1 MNEPNSNANAPA
13 PRRVSFPDDTPVPS
27 LTPTITNVVEKDSSN
42 NMNGTGPFTSSPPSS
57 PGLPGYT
64 NANTNN
70 NIDGTFRSTTPIPRP
85 GSAAGGGGGGGA
97 RRRNP
102 TAGGRQVTLDADPTN
117 VNLNPASRRPTSES
131 LRSRGSRRGTGNSNA
146 PDPNVGVLRRMTTG
160 LFTPPKK
167 IGKAPTYMESL
178 KAAIKSTWLNVLLV
192 FIPIGWA
199 LYLVKHK
206 GGKDSISDTAVF
218 VTTFISI
225 IPLAGLLGFA
235 TEEAA
240 LRLGQTLGGLLNAT
254 LGNAVELIV
263 AILALIKCEL
273 QVVQSSLVGSILSN
287 ILLVLGMCFFAGG
300 VRFSEQVIKSTAA
313 QLNASL
319 LLIAVIA
326 VLIPSAFHFSISSST
341 SNTNGSQLATG
352 EGADLLSMSHGVSI
366 LLLLLYIGY
375 LVFQMWTH
383 AAYYVDDVVT
393 GSTQYPEAIT
403 NVSEKLKF
411 KNFHRKKHDEE
422 EAVSTS
428 TGSDSTAINTAP
440 AGGNV
445 PATHGPATVGA
456 ENSTVERH
464 LEAQEEEEDEEE
476 VPQMNVVSTIALMVL
491 ITVLVGVTA
500 EFLVDSINGMVESNP
515 SLSAEWVGLIL
526 LPIVGNAA
534 EHFTAVSVSV
544 KDKLD
549 LSISVAVGSS
559 IQIALFVIPV
569 IQLLAWTIG
578 KPMTLLFDPYE
589 SIVLFLSVLIVN
601 QTLAD
606 GRSNWME
613 GLVLM
618 MLYLIIAVSFWY
630 YPGSSTATLLGCQ
643 ESSSVVG

>member
-1 MNEPNSNANAPA
+1 MFHQNTQEDPP
-13 PRRVSFPDDTPVPS
+13 VS
-27 LTPTITNVVEKDSSN
+27 DS
-42 NMNGTGPFTSSPPSS
+42 PLSSPKLPEYDPQSS
-57 PGLPGYT
+57 
-64 NANTNN
+64 
-70 NIDGTFRSTTPIPRP
+70 STTPIVSSNLPTDTANTA
-85 GSAAGGGGGGGA
+85 SAGP
-97 RRRNP
+97 RRRQQP
-102 TAGGRQVTLDADPTN
+102 SRQVTLDARPPSAARRGTTES
-117 VNLNPASRRPTSES
+117 ARTQHSRA
-131 LRSRGSRRGTGNSNA
+131 GSRRTSNSL
-146 PDPNVGVLRRMTTG
+146 DPNPGLIRRVTTV

-167 IGKAPTYMESL
+167 IGKAPTYWGSI
-178 KAAIKSTWLNVLLV
+178 KAAITSTWLNILLV

-199 LYLVKHK
+199 LYLAKHS

-218 VTTFISI
+218 CCTFIAI

-300 VRFSEQVIKSTAA
+300 VRFAEQAIKSTAA

-341 SNTNGSQLATG
+341 SNTDASELANG
-352 EGADLLSMSHGVSI
+352 EGADLLSMSHAVSI
-366 LLLLLYIGY
+366 LLLILYLGY
-375 LVFQMWTH
+375 LLFQMWTH
-383 AAYYVDDVVT
+383 ATYYVDDAVT

-411 KNFHRKKHDEE
+411 RNFHRRKHDEE
-422 EAVSTS
+422 E
-428 TGSDSTAINTAP
+428 GYSTATTVSEATVP
-440 AGGNV
+440 PSARPGGGEV
-445 PATHGPATVGA
+445 PATHGPGTVASETG
-456 ENSTVERH
+456 NRVEH
-464 LEAQEEEEDEEE
+464 ESEEEEEEE
-476 VPQMNVVSTIALMVL
+476 ETPQMNVVCTIALMV
-491 ITVLVGVTA
+491 IDTVLVGVTA

-569 IQLLAWTIG
+569 IELLAWTIG

-613 GLVLM
+613 GMVLM
-618 MLYLIIAVSFWY
+618 MLYIIIAVSFWY
-630 YPGSSTATLLGCQ
+630 YPGSTTATLLGCQ
-643 ESSSVVG
+643 DSSSVTG

>member
-1 MNEPNSNANAPA
+1 MSGPNPA
-13 PRRVSFPDDTPVPS
+13 SRRVSFPPDDA
-27 LTPTITNVVEKDSSN
+27 LTDTANPNTNTATTI
-42 NMNGTGPFTSSPPSS
+42 PPSITDSPLNS
-57 PGLPGYT
+57 PGLGDFDPHRSVSPLPVNSNGDASGSGSGAGS
-64 NANTNN
+64 NG
-70 NIDGTFRSTTPIPRP
+70 GTATPN
-85 GSAAGGGGGGGA
+85 GSGP
-97 RRRNP
+97 RRRQG
-102 TAGGRQVTLDADPTN
+102 TKQVTLDPLSRN
-117 VNLNPASRRPTSES
+117 SSRRETTES
-131 LRSRGSRRGTGNSNA
+131 TRTGRSSRRGTGQS
-146 PDPNVGVLRRMTTG
+146 DPNVGIVRRMTTT
-160 LFTPPKK
+160 LFTPDKK
-167 IGKAPTYMESL
+167 VGKAPTYLGSM
-178 KAAIKSTWLNVLLV
+178 KAAITSTWLNVLLI

-199 LYLVKHK
+199 LYFAKHS

-218 VTTFISI
+218 ITTFIAI

-263 AILALIKCEL
+263 AILALVKCEL

-287 ILLVLGMCFFAGG
+287 ILLVLGMCFFCGG
-300 VRFSEQVIKSTAA
+300 VRFSEQVIKTTAA

-341 SNTNGSQLATG
+341 SNTDASQLASG
-352 EGADLLSMSHGVSI
+352 EGADLLSMSHGVAI
-366 LLLLLYIGY
+366 LLLILYLGY

-383 AAYYVDDVVT
+383 ATYYVDDTVT
-393 GSTQYPEAIT
+393 GSTRYPENVS
-403 NVSEKLKF
+403 NVSEKFKF
-411 KNFHRKKHDEE
+411 RNVHRKKHDIEE
-422 EAVSTS
+422 GASATSVSES
-428 TGSDSTAINTAP
+428 TNVSPTAGAP
-440 AGGNV
+440 AGEI
-445 PATHGPATVGA
+445 PATHGPGTVVA
-456 ENSTVERH
+456 EGNEEH
-464 LEAQEEEEDEEE
+464 HEEEEDEEE
-476 VPQMNVVSTIALMVL
+476 MPQMNVVCTIAVMV
-491 ITVLVGVTA
+491 IDTVLVGVTA

-618 MLYLIIAVSFWY
+618 MLYLIIAVSFWF
-630 YPGSSTATLLGCQ
+630 YPGSTTATLLGCSD
-643 ESSSVVG
+643 SSSVVG

>member
-1 MNEPNSNANAPA
+1 MTSIQPNSVDPNQ
-13 PRRVSFPDDTPVPS
+13 RRVSFPDAIAITTTTDPS
-27 LTPTITNVVEKDSSN
+27 
-42 NMNGTGPFTSSPPSS
+42 NGPMTSSPPSS
-57 PGLPGYT
+57 PSLPTYDPPVIGENRSST
-64 NANTNN
+64 PNG
-70 NIDGTFRSTTPIPRP
+70 GT
-85 GSAAGGGGGGGA
+85 
-97 RRRNP
+97 RRR
-102 TAGGRQVTLDADPTN
+102 TANVNGNGNARSVTLDTEPHVTRRQTTESMRS
-117 VNLNPASRRPTSES
+117 SRR
-131 LRSRGSRRGTGNSNA
+131 NA
-146 PDPNVGVLRRMTTG
+146 SFDPNASLVRRVTTV

-167 IGKAPTYMESL
+167 VGKAPTYMGSL
-178 KAAIKSTWLNVLLV
+178 KAAIMSTWLNVLLV

-199 LYLVKHK
+199 LYLAKHS
-206 GGKDSISDTAVF
+206 GGKESITDTAVF
-218 VTTFISI
+218 ITTFISI

-300 VRFSEQVIKSTAA
+300 FRYAEQSIKSTAA

-341 SNTNGSQLATG
+341 SNTNADQLASG
-352 EGADLLSMSHGVSI
+352 EGADLLSMSHAVAI
-366 LLLLLYIGY
+366 LLLVLYLGY
-375 LVFQMWTH
+375 LVFQMYTH
-383 AAYYVDDVVT
+383 AALYVDDEVT

-403 NVSEKLKF
+403 NMSEKFKF
-411 KNFHRKKHDEE
+411 RNINLHRHKKTDEE
-422 EAVSTS
+422 EATTTASDSTS
-428 TGSDSTAINTAP
+428 TSAP
-440 AGGNV
+440 GVANAGGNI
-445 PATHGPATVGA
+445 PAVHGPGTIAP
-456 ENSTVERH
+456 ENSTVQRQQAHE
-464 LEAQEEEEDEEE
+464 EEEEDEET
-476 VPQMNVVSTIALMVL
+476 PQMNVISTIVLMVL
-491 ITVLVGVTA
+491 ITVIVGVTA
-500 EFLVDSINGMVESNP
+500 EFLVDSINGLVTSHP

-569 IQLLAWTIG
+569 IQLLAWSIG

-630 YPGSSTATLLGCQ
+630 YPGSNTATLLGCA
-643 ESSSVVG
+643 GAT

>member
-1 MNEPNSNANAPA
+1 MLNPTPTTDPNSTP
-13 PRRVSFPDDTPVPS
+13 PRRVSFPVDPIDTS
-27 LTPTITNVVEKDSSN
+27 ITPDSS
-42 NMNGTGPFTSSPPSS
+42 TGPLTSSPPGS
-57 PGLPGYT
+57 PTLPPRES
-64 NANTNN
+64 NA
-70 NIDGTFRSTTPIPRP
+70 TPN
-85 GSAAGGGGGGGA
+85 GA
-97 RRRNP
+97 RRRTT
-102 TAGGRQVTLDADPTN
+102 TAPNRQVTLDSTPMSQRRQTTESN
-117 VNLNPASRRPTSES
+117 RSSNRRNPSF
-131 LRSRGSRRGTGNSNA
+131 
-146 PDPNVGVLRRMTTG
+146 DPNASLVRRVTTV

-167 IGKAPTYMESL
+167 VGKAPTYLGSI
-178 KAAIKSTWLNVLLV
+178 KAAIMSTWLNVLLV

-199 LYLVKHK
+199 LYLAKHS

-218 VTTFISI
+218 ITTFIAI

-300 VRFSEQVIKSTAA
+300 VKFAEQAIKSTAA

-341 SNTNGSQLATG
+341 SNTDADQLAQG
-352 EGADLLSMSHGVSI
+352 EGADLLAMSHGVAI
-366 LLLLLYIGY
+366 LLLLLYLGY
-375 LVFQMWTH
+375 LVFQMYTH
-383 AAYYVDDVVT
+383 AVT
-393 GSTQYPEAIT
+393 TTTA
-403 NVSEKLKF
+403 
-411 KNFHRKKHDEE
+411 
-422 EAVSTS
+422 
-428 TGSDSTAINTAP
+428 SDSTVHSGNVTN
-440 AGGNV
+440 AGGAV
-445 PATHGPATVGA
+445 PATHGPSTVVP
-456 ENSTVERH
+456 ENSTVQRQHE
-464 LEAQEEEEDEEE
+464 QEEEEDDEET
-476 VPQMNVVSTIALMVL
+476 PQMNVVCTIGLMVL

-500 EFLVDSINGMVESNP
+500 EFLVDSINGLVESHP

-630 YPGSSTATLLGCQ
+630 YPGSSTATLLGCA

>member
-1 MNEPNSNANAPA
+1 MSL
-13 PRRVSFPDDTPVPS
+13 PRRVSFPPDALHEEPS
-27 LTPTITNVVEKDSSN
+27 LTDSPLSSPALPDYGPHSSSTPITSNGSPEGTTNSDS
-42 NMNGTGPFTSSPPSS
+42 TGP
-57 PGLPGYT
+57 
-64 NANTNN
+64 
-70 NIDGTFRSTTPIPRP
+70 
-85 GSAAGGGGGGGA
+85 
-97 RRRNP
+97 RRRQQP
-102 TAGGRQVTLDADPTN
+102 SRQVTLDA
-117 VNLNPASRRPTSES
+117 NPPSATRRQTTES
-131 LRSRGSRRGTGNSNA
+131 ARTQRSRAGSRRTSDSL
-146 PDPNVGVLRRMTTG
+146 DPNTGLVRRVTTV

-167 IGKAPTYMESL
+167 IGKAPTYWGSL
-178 KAAIKSTWLNVLLV
+178 KAAITSTWLNVLLV

-199 LYLVKHK
+199 LYLAKHN

-218 VTTFISI
+218 CCTFIAI

-300 VRFSEQVIKSTAA
+300 VRFAEQAIKSTAA

-341 SNTNGSQLATG
+341 SNTDASELANG
-352 EGADLLSMSHGVSI
+352 EGADLLSMSHAVSI
-366 LLLLLYIGY
+366 LLLILYLGY

-383 AAYYVDDVVT
+383 ATYYVDDAVT
-393 GSTQYPEAIT
+393 GSTQYPEAVT

-411 KNFHRKKHDEE
+411 RNFHRKKHDEE
-422 EAVSTS
+422 E
-428 TGSDSTAINTAP
+428 GYSTATTVSDGTVPPSAR
-440 AGGNV
+440 AEGGEV
-445 PATHGPATVGA
+445 PATHGPGTAAA
-456 ENSTVERH
+456 ETGNRVEH
-464 LEAQEEEEDEEE
+464 EGEEEEEEE
-476 VPQMNVVSTIALMVL
+476 ETPQMNVVCTIALMV
-491 ITVLVGVTA
+491 IDTVLVGVTA
-500 EFLVDSINGMVESNP
+500 EFLVDSINGMVASNP

-569 IQLLAWTIG
+569 IELLAWTIG

-613 GLVLM
+613 GMVLM
-618 MLYLIIAVSFWY
+618 MLYIIIAVSFWY
-630 YPGSSTATLLGCQ
+630 YPGSSTATLLGCKD
-643 ESSSVVG
+643 SSSVTG

>member
-1 MNEPNSNANAPA
+1 MALLANNTDAQREPPLADSPLQSPALDEDFESNTAG
-13 PRRVSFPDDTPVPS
+13 PRRRP
-27 LTPTITNVVEKDSSN
+27 N
-42 NMNGTGPFTSSPPSS
+42 NTS
-57 PGLPGYT
+57 
-64 NANTNN
+64 
-70 NIDGTFRSTTPIPRP
+70 
-85 GSAAGGGGGGGA
+85 
-97 RRRNP
+97 
-102 TAGGRQVTLDADPTN
+102 RQVTVDPVATS
-117 VNLNPASRRPTSES
+117 PSPSTRRKTTDSAASKAGTVSRHHSQSLKRTLTDLVRPE
-131 LRSRGSRRGTGNSNA
+131 
-146 PDPNVGVLRRMTTG
+146 
-160 LFTPPKK
+160 KK
-167 IGKAPTYMESL
+167 IGQAPTYWESI
-178 KAAIKSTWLNVLLV
+178 KAAIRSTWLNVLLV

-199 LYLVKHK
+199 LYIAKHS
-206 GGKDSISDTAVF
+206 GHKDSISDTAVF
-218 VTTFISI
+218 CTTFIAI

-235 TEEAA
+235 TEEAS

-300 VRFSEQVIKSTAA
+300 VRFAEQVIKSTAA

-326 VLIPSAFHFSISSST
+326 VLIPSAFHFSISAST
-341 SNTNGSQLATG
+341 SNTNADQLANG
-352 EGADLLSMSHGVSI
+352 EGSHLLAMSHGVAV
-366 LLLLLYIGY
+366 LLLILYLGY
-375 LVFQMWTH
+375 LLFQMYTH
-383 AAYYVDDVVT
+383 AAYYVDDAVT
-393 GSTQYPEAIT
+393 GSTQYPDRIS

-411 KNFHRKKHDEE
+411 RNHRNKKKRDEE
-422 EAVSTS
+422 DGLESETTVSEQ
-428 TGSDSTAINTAP
+428 TGREGQVPETHKPGIVA
-440 AGGNV
+440 AGNGV
-445 PATHGPATVGA
+445 VKQH
-456 ENSTVERH
+456 
-464 LEAQEEEEDEEE
+464 EEEEVE
-476 VPQMNVVSTIALMVL
+476 VPQMNVFCTIALMVL
-491 ITVLVGVTA
+491 ITVIVGVTA
-500 EFLVDSINGMVESNP
+500 EFLVDSINGMVEANP

-630 YPGSSTATLLGCQ
+630 YPGSTTATLLGCHG
-643 ESSSVVG
+643 SSSVVG

>member
-1 MNEPNSNANAPA
+1 MSNPD
-13 PRRVSFPDDTPVPS
+13 PIPPIEQRRVSFPPSTTIEPAPSLPQTRSSTLNVPS
-27 LTPTITNVVEKDSSN
+27 SDNPNA
-42 NMNGTGPFTSSPPSS
+42 NGYTTSPPSS
-57 PGLPGYT
+57 PSLRSEIPPADAQGG
-64 NANTNN
+64 
-70 NIDGTFRSTTPIPRP
+70 RSTPNGMGT
-85 GSAAGGGGGGGA
+85 
-97 RRRNP
+97 RRR
-102 TAGGRQVTLDADPTN
+102 TAKQVTLDGHPDVPRRQTN
-117 VNLNPASRRPTSES
+117 ESMRSSRRNPS
-131 LRSRGSRRGTGNSNA
+131 L
-146 PDPNVGVLRRMTTG
+146 DPNASLVRRVTTV

-167 IGKAPTYMESL
+167 VGKAPTYMASI
-178 KAAIKSTWLNVLLV
+178 KAAIMSTWLNVLLI

-199 LYLVKHK
+199 LYLAKHN
-206 GGKDSISDTAVF
+206 GGKENISDTVVF
-218 VTTFISI
+218 IMTFISI

-273 QVVQSSLVGSILSN
+273 QVVQSSLIGSILSN

-300 VRFSEQVIKSTAA
+300 VKYQEQAIKSTAA

-341 SNTNGSQLATG
+341 SNTDADQLAQG
-352 EGADLLSMSHGVSI
+352 EGADLLAMSHGVAI
-366 LLLLLYIGY
+366 LLLILYLGY
-375 LVFQMWTH
+375 LFFQMYTH
-383 AAYYVDDVVT
+383 AAYYVDDEVT
-393 GSTQYPEAIT
+393 GSTAYPEAIN
-403 NVSEKLKF
+403 NVSEKLRF
-411 KNFHRKKHDEE
+411 KNFHRHKKTDEE
-422 EAVSTS
+422 EATTTTSESTTTS
-428 TGSDSTAINTAP
+428 NTGGVTSAAGAIP
-440 AGGNV
+440 AV
-445 PATHGPATVGA
+445 HGPGTIAPENTTVQRHA
-456 ENSTVERH
+456 E
-464 LEAQEEEEDEEE
+464 AEEEEDEEE
-476 VPQMNVVSTIALMVL
+476 TPQMNVVCTVALMVL
-491 ITVLVGVTA
+491 ITVIVGVTA
-500 EFLVDSINGMVESNP
+500 EFLVDSINGLVESHP

-589 SIVLFLSVLIVN
+589 SIVVFLSVLIVN

-630 YPGSSTATLLGCQ
+630 YPGSTTATLLGCGG
-643 ESSSVVG
+643 SSSVVG

>member
-1 MNEPNSNANAPA
+1 MSTTTPHNNPIDSNTNS
-13 PRRVSFPDDTPVPS
+13 RRVSFPSDPN
-27 LTPTITNVVEKDSSN
+27 TNINELSN
-42 NMNGTGPFTSSPPSS
+42 NVNTGSGEIDGQFTSSPPSS
-57 PGLPGYT
+57 PTLNPHSYERS
-64 NANTNN
+64 NTPT
-70 NIDGTFRSTTPIPRP
+70 GTGINRSNTATPN
-85 GSAAGGGGGGGA
+85 GGMGA
-97 RRRNP
+97 RRRTT
-102 TAGGRQVTLDADPTN
+102 TAPPNRQVTLDDPNNN
-117 VNLNPASRRPTSES
+117 VI
-131 LRSRGSRRGTGNSNA
+131 RRGTTESNRSSRRN
-146 PDPNVGVLRRMTTG
+146 PSLDPNQSLVRRVTTV

-167 IGKAPTYMESL
+167 VGKAPTYMGSL
-178 KAAIKSTWLNVLLV
+178 KAAITSTWLNVLLV

-199 LYLVKHK
+199 LYFAKHS

-218 VTTFISI
+218 ITTFISI

-300 VRFSEQVIKSTAA
+300 VKFAEQAIKSTAA

-341 SNTNGSQLATG
+341 SNTDADQLAQG
-352 EGADLLSMSHGVSI
+352 EGADLLAMSHGVAI
-366 LLLLLYIGY
+366 LLLVLYLGY
-375 LVFQMWTH
+375 LVFQMYTH
-383 AAYYVDDVVT
+383 AAYYVDDDVT
-393 GSTQYPEAIT
+393 GSTAYPEAMVT

-411 KNFHRKKHDEE
+411 KNFHRHKKTDEE
-422 EAVSTS
+422 EAT
-428 TGSDSTAINTAP
+428 TTTINSDSTAHSNSNVGIAN
-440 AGGNV
+440 AGGNI
-445 PATHGPATVGA
+445 PATHGPSTITPENQTVQRA
-456 ENSTVERH
+456 QQ
-464 LEAQEEEEDEEE
+464 EAEEDEDDEE
-476 VPQMNVVSTIALMVL
+476 TPQMNVISTILLMVL

-500 EFLVDSINGMVESNP
+500 EFLVDSINGLVESHP

-630 YPGSSTATLLGCQ
+630 YPGSSTATLLGCG

>member
-1 MNEPNSNANAPA
+1 MSNPSPTPDGAPTP
-13 PRRVSFPDDTPVPS
+13 PRRVSFPINPTDTSITPDPS
-27 LTPTITNVVEKDSSN
+27 
-42 NMNGTGPFTSSPPSS
+42 TGPLTSSPPGS
-57 PGLPGYT
+57 PTLPPRES
-64 NANTNN
+64 NA
-70 NIDGTFRSTTPIPRP
+70 TPN
-85 GSAAGGGGGGGA
+85 GA
-97 RRRNP
+97 RRRTT
-102 TAGGRQVTLDADPTN
+102 TAPNRQITLDSTPMSQRRQTTESN
-117 VNLNPASRRPTSES
+117 RSSNRRNPSF
-131 LRSRGSRRGTGNSNA
+131 
-146 PDPNVGVLRRMTTG
+146 DPNASLVRRVTTV

-167 IGKAPTYMESL
+167 VGKAPTYLGSI
-178 KAAIKSTWLNVLLV
+178 KAAIMSTWLNVLLV

-199 LYLVKHK
+199 LYLAKHS

-218 VTTFISI
+218 ITTFIAI

-300 VRFSEQVIKSTAA
+300 VKFAEQAIKSTAA

-341 SNTNGSQLATG
+341 SNTDADQLAQG
-352 EGADLLSMSHGVSI
+352 EGADLLAMSHGVAI
-366 LLLLLYIGY
+366 LLLLLYLGY
-375 LVFQMWTH
+375 LVFQMYTH
-383 AAYYVDDVVT
+383 AAYYIDDEVT
-393 GSTQYPEAIT
+393 GSTAYPEAIT
-403 NVSEKLKF
+403 NVSEKLRF
-411 KNFHRKKHDEE
+411 RNFHRHKKTDEE
-422 EAVSTS
+422 EAIT
-428 TGSDSTAINTAP
+428 TASDSTVHSGNVTN
-440 AGGNV
+440 AGGAV
-445 PATHGPATVGA
+445 PATHGPSTVVP
-456 ENSTVERH
+456 ENSTVQRQHE
-464 LEAQEEEEDEEE
+464 QEEEEDDEET
-476 VPQMNVVSTIALMVL
+476 PQMNVVCTIGLMVL

-500 EFLVDSINGMVESNP
+500 EFLVDSINGLVESHP

-630 YPGSSTATLLGCQ
+630 YPGSSTATLLGCA

>member
-1 MNEPNSNANAPA
+1 MLNPTPTTDPNSTP
-13 PRRVSFPDDTPVPS
+13 PRRVSFPVDPIDTS
-27 LTPTITNVVEKDSSN
+27 ITPDSS
-42 NMNGTGPFTSSPPSS
+42 TGPLTSSPPGS
-57 PGLPGYT
+57 PTLPPRES
-64 NANTNN
+64 NA
-70 NIDGTFRSTTPIPRP
+70 TPN
-85 GSAAGGGGGGGA
+85 GA
-97 RRRNP
+97 RRRTT
-102 TAGGRQVTLDADPTN
+102 TAPNRQVTLDSTPMSQRRQTTESN
-117 VNLNPASRRPTSES
+117 RSSNRRNPSF
-131 LRSRGSRRGTGNSNA
+131 
-146 PDPNVGVLRRMTTG
+146 DPNASLVRRVTTV

-167 IGKAPTYMESL
+167 VGKAPTYLGSI
-178 KAAIKSTWLNVLLV
+178 KAAIMSTWLNVLLV

-199 LYLVKHK
+199 LYLAKHS

-218 VTTFISI
+218 ITTFIAI

-300 VRFSEQVIKSTAA
+300 VKFAEQAIKSTAA

-341 SNTNGSQLATG
+341 SNTDADQLAQG
-352 EGADLLSMSHGVSI
+352 EGADLLAMSHGVAI
-366 LLLLLYIGY
+366 LLLLLYLGY
-375 LVFQMWTH
+375 LVFQMYTH
-383 AAYYVDDVVT
+383 AVT
-393 GSTQYPEAIT
+393 TTTA
-403 NVSEKLKF
+403 
-411 KNFHRKKHDEE
+411 
-422 EAVSTS
+422 
-428 TGSDSTAINTAP
+428 SDSTVHSGNVTN
-440 AGGNV
+440 AGGAV
-445 PATHGPATVGA
+445 PATHGP
-456 ENSTVERH
+456 STVVPENLTVQRQH
-464 LEAQEEEEDEEE
+464 EQEEEEDDEET
-476 VPQMNVVSTIALMVL
+476 PQMNVVCTIGLMVL

-500 EFLVDSINGMVESNP
+500 EFLVDSINGLVESHP

-630 YPGSSTATLLGCQ
+630 YPGSSTATLLGCA

>member
-1 MNEPNSNANAPA
+1 MSL
-13 PRRVSFPDDTPVPS
+13 PRRVSFPPDALHEEPS
-27 LTPTITNVVEKDSSN
+27 LTDSPLSSPALPDYGPQSSSTPITSNGSPAGTTNSDS
-42 NMNGTGPFTSSPPSS
+42 TGP
-57 PGLPGYT
+57 
-64 NANTNN
+64 
-70 NIDGTFRSTTPIPRP
+70 
-85 GSAAGGGGGGGA
+85 
-97 RRRNP
+97 RRRQQP
-102 TAGGRQVTLDADPTN
+102 SRQVTLDANSPSAT
-117 VNLNPASRRPTSES
+117 RRQTTES
-131 LRSRGSRRGTGNSNA
+131 ARTQRSRAGSRRTSDSL
-146 PDPNVGVLRRMTTG
+146 DPNTGLVRRVTTV

-167 IGKAPTYMESL
+167 VGKAPTYWGSL
-178 KAAIKSTWLNVLLV
+178 KAAITSTWLNVLLV

-199 LYLVKHK
+199 LYLAKHN

-218 VTTFISI
+218 CCTFIAI

-300 VRFSEQVIKSTAA
+300 VRFAEQAIKSTAA

-341 SNTNGSQLATG
+341 SNTDASELANG
-352 EGADLLSMSHGVSI
+352 EGADLLSMSHAVSI
-366 LLLLLYIGY
+366 LLLILYLGY

-383 AAYYVDDVVT
+383 ATYYVDDAVT
-393 GSTQYPEAIT
+393 GSTQYPEAVT

-411 KNFHRKKHDEE
+411 RNFHRKKHDEE
-422 EAVSTS
+422 E
-428 TGSDSTAINTAP
+428 GHSTATTISEGTVPPSAR
-440 AGGNV
+440 AEGGEV
-445 PATHGPATVGA
+445 PATHGPGTTAA
-456 ENSTVERH
+456 ETGNRIEHES
-464 LEAQEEEEDEEE
+464 EEEEEEE
-476 VPQMNVVSTIALMVL
+476 ETPQMNVVCTIALMV
-491 ITVLVGVTA
+491 IDTVLVGVTA
-500 EFLVDSINGMVESNP
+500 EFLVDSINGMVASNP

-569 IQLLAWTIG
+569 IELLAWTIG

-613 GLVLM
+613 GMVLM
-618 MLYLIIAVSFWY
+618 MLYIIIAVSFWY
-630 YPGSSTATLLGCQ
+630 YPGSSTATLLGCKD
-643 ESSSVVG
+643 SSSVTG

>member
-1 MNEPNSNANAPA
+1 MTDPNQASETGDLADRSNHEAMTA
-13 PRRVSFPDDTPVPS
+13 
-27 LTPTITNVVEKDSSN
+27 
-42 NMNGTGPFTSSPPSS
+42 SPPSS
-57 PGLPGYT
+57 PGLPMYN
-64 NANTNN
+64 NA
-70 NIDGTFRSTTPIPRP
+70 RSDTPT
-85 GSAAGGGGGGGA
+85 GA
-97 RRRNP
+97 RRRP
-102 TAGGRQVTLDADPTN
+102 TKQVTMDPTN
-117 VNLNPASRRPTSES
+117 ANPSIRRNTSES
-131 LRSRGSRRGTGNSNA
+131 GRAGSRRGTAESE
-146 PDPNVGVLRRMTTG
+146 PQQGVLRRMTTG
-160 LFTPPKK
+160 LLTPPKK
-167 IGKAPTYMESL
+167 IGQAPTYGGSIM
-178 KAAIKSTWLNVLLV
+178 AAIKSTWLNVLLV

-199 LYLVKHK
+199 LYLAKHN

-218 VTTFISI
+218 VTTFIAI

-341 SNTNGSQLATG
+341 SNTDANQLAAG
-352 EGADLLSMSHGVSI
+352 EGADLLSMSHGVAI
-366 LLLLLYIGY
+366 LLLVLYLGY

-383 AAYYVDDVVT
+383 AAYYVDDAVT
-393 GSTQYPEAIT
+393 GSTQYPEAVT
-403 NVSEKLKF
+403 NVTEKMKF
-411 KNFHRKKHDEE
+411 KNFHRKKHDI
-422 EAVSTS
+422 EAGT
-428 TGSDSTAINTAP
+428 TATSDSSSSGVGITTAHAAAAP
-440 AGGNV
+440 AGGNI
-445 PATHGPATVGA
+445 PAVHGPGTVA
-456 ENSTVERH
+456 PENETIERH
-464 LEAQEEEEDEEE
+464 HEQEEEEEEE
-476 VPQMNVVSTIALMVL
+476 ETPQMNVVCTIGLMVL

-618 MLYLIIAVSFWY
+618 MLYLIIAVTFWY
-630 YPGSSTATLLGCQ
+630 YPGSATATLLGCS

>member
-1 MNEPNSNANAPA
+1 M
-13 PRRVSFPDDTPVPS
+13 
-27 LTPTITNVVEKDSSN
+27 
-42 NMNGTGPFTSSPPSS
+42 
-57 PGLPGYT
+57 
-64 NANTNN
+64 
-70 NIDGTFRSTTPIPRP
+70 
-85 GSAAGGGGGGGA
+85 
-97 RRRNP
+97 
-102 TAGGRQVTLDADPTN
+102 
-117 VNLNPASRRPTSES
+117 
-131 LRSRGSRRGTGNSNA
+131 
-146 PDPNVGVLRRMTTG
+146 
-160 LFTPPKK
+160 
-167 IGKAPTYMESL
+167 
-178 KAAIKSTWLNVLLV
+178 
-192 FIPIGWA
+192 
-199 LYLVKHK
+199 
-206 GGKDSISDTAVF
+206 
-218 VTTFISI
+218 
-225 IPLAGLLGFA
+225 AGLLGFA

-300 VRFSEQVIKSTAA
+300 VRFAEQAIKSTAA

-341 SNTNGSQLATG
+341 SNTDASELANG
-352 EGADLLSMSHGVSI
+352 EGADLLSMSHAVSI
-366 LLLLLYIGY
+366 LLLILYLGY
-375 LVFQMWTH
+375 LLFQMWTH
-383 AAYYVDDVVT
+383 ATYYVDDAVT

-411 KNFHRKKHDEE
+411 RNFHRRKHDEE
-422 EAVSTS
+422 E
-428 TGSDSTAINTAP
+428 GYSTATTVSEATVP
-440 AGGNV
+440 PSARPGGGEV
-445 PATHGPATVGA
+445 PATHGPGTVASETG
-456 ENSTVERH
+456 NRVEH
-464 LEAQEEEEDEEE
+464 ESEEEEEEE
-476 VPQMNVVSTIALMVL
+476 ETPQMNVVCTIALMV
-491 ITVLVGVTA
+491 IDTVLVGVTA

-569 IQLLAWTIG
+569 IELLAWTIG

-613 GLVLM
+613 GMVLM
-618 MLYLIIAVSFWY
+618 MLYIIIAVSFWY
-630 YPGSSTATLLGCQ
+630 YPGSTTATLLGCQ
-643 ESSSVVG
+643 DSSSVTG

>member
-1 MNEPNSNANAPA
+1 MSTNGPSP
-13 PRRVSFPDDTPVPS
+13 PRRVSFPTDETFLPHRSDPQEGNTNSSMTKNEVSAAPPAP
-27 LTPTITNVVEKDSSN
+27 LTA
-42 NMNGTGPFTSSPPSS
+42 SPPSS
-57 PGLPGYT
+57 PGLPTY
-64 NANTNN
+64 
-70 NIDGTFRSTTPIPRP
+70 DRSSTPIDNAST
-85 GSAAGGGGGGGA
+85 GTGGGGA

-102 TAGGRQVTLDADPTN
+102 TTNNGGPNRQVTMDSQIHP
-117 VNLNPASRRPTSES
+117 SRRPTSES
-131 LRSRGSRRGTGNSNA
+131 TRSRSRSSYGA
-146 PDPNVGVLRRMTTG
+146 EPNVGVLRRMTTV
-160 LFTPPKK
+160 LFTPEKK
-167 IGKAPTYMESL
+167 VGKSPTYGSSIM
-178 KAAIKSTWLNVLLV
+178 AAIKSTWLNVLLI

-199 LYLVKHK
+199 LYLVKHA
-206 GGKDSISDTAVF
+206 GGNDKISDTAVF
-218 VTTFISI
+218 CTTFIAI

-263 AILALIKCEL
+263 AILALVKCEL

-300 VRFSEQVIKSTAA
+300 VRFAEQAIKSTAA

-326 VLIPSAFHFSISSST
+326 VLIPSAFHFAINSSA
-341 SNTNGSQLATG
+341 SNTNGTDLAAG
-352 EGADLLSMSHGVSI
+352 EGPDLLSMSHGVAI
-366 LLLLLYIGY
+366 LLLILYLGY
-375 LVFQMWTH
+375 LLFQMWTH
-383 AAYYVDDVVT
+383 ATLYVDDQVT
-393 GSTQYPEAIT
+393 GSTRYPVAVT
-403 NVSEKLKF
+403 NVYDKVKLKG
-411 KNFHRKKHDEE
+411 FHRKKHDEE
-422 EAVSTS
+422 EGGSAATTS
-428 TGSDSTAINTAP
+428 ESGTSPNTVV
-440 AGGNV
+440 GDV
-445 PATHGPATVGA
+445 PAVHGPGT
-456 ENSTVERH
+456 ENVENGVVEQH
-464 LEAQEEEEDEEE
+464 EDEEDEET
-476 VPQMNVVSTIALMVL
+476 PQMNVVCTIALMVL
-491 ITVLVGVTA
+491 VTVIVGFTA
-500 EFLVDSINGMVESNP
+500 EFLVASINGMVESNP

-630 YPGSSTATLLGCQ
+630 YPGSNTATLLGCQ
-643 ESSSVVG
+643 SSSSVVG

>member
-1 MNEPNSNANAPA
+1 MSRQNALHEE
-13 PRRVSFPDDTPVPS
+13 PS
-27 LTPTITNVVEKDSSN
+27 LTDSPLSSPALPDYGPHSSPTPITSNGSPEGTTNSDS
-42 NMNGTGPFTSSPPSS
+42 TGP
-57 PGLPGYT
+57 
-64 NANTNN
+64 
-70 NIDGTFRSTTPIPRP
+70 
-85 GSAAGGGGGGGA
+85 
-97 RRRNP
+97 RRRQQP
-102 TAGGRQVTLDADPTN
+102 SRQVTLDANLPT
-117 VNLNPASRRPTSES
+117 ATRRQTTES
-131 LRSRGSRRGTGNSNA
+131 ARTQRSRAGSRRTSDSL
-146 PDPNVGVLRRMTTG
+146 DPNTGLVRRVTTV

-167 IGKAPTYMESL
+167 VGKAPTYWGSL
-178 KAAIKSTWLNVLLV
+178 KAAITSTWLNVLLV

-199 LYLVKHK
+199 LYLAKHN

-218 VTTFISI
+218 CCTFIAI

-300 VRFSEQVIKSTAA
+300 VRFAEQAIKSTAA

-341 SNTNGSQLATG
+341 SNTDASELANG
-352 EGADLLSMSHGVSI
+352 EGADLLSMSHAVSI
-366 LLLLLYIGY
+366 LLLILYLGY

-383 AAYYVDDVVT
+383 ATYYVDDAVT
-393 GSTQYPEAIT
+393 GSTQYPEAVT

-411 KNFHRKKHDEE
+411 RNFHRKKHDEE
-422 EAVSTS
+422 E
-428 TGSDSTAINTAP
+428 GYSTATTVSEGTVPPSAR
-440 AGGNV
+440 AEGGEV
-445 PATHGPATVGA
+445 PATHGPGTAAA
-456 ENSTVERH
+456 ETGNRVEH
-464 LEAQEEEEDEEE
+464 EGEEEEEEE
-476 VPQMNVVSTIALMVL
+476 ETPQMNVVCTIALMV
-491 ITVLVGVTA
+491 IDTVLVGVTA
-500 EFLVDSINGMVESNP
+500 EFLVDSINGMVASNP

-569 IQLLAWTIG
+569 IELLAWTIG

-613 GLVLM
+613 GMVLM
-618 MLYLIIAVSFWY
+618 MLYIIIAVSFWY
-630 YPGSSTATLLGCQ
+630 YPGSSTATLLGCKD
-643 ESSSVVG
+643 SSSVTG

>member
-1 MNEPNSNANAPA
+1 MSHDGSTAG
-13 PRRVSFPDDTPVPS
+13 
-27 LTPTITNVVEKDSSN
+27 
-42 NMNGTGPFTSSPPSS
+42 NGNGPFTASPPSS
-57 PGLPGYT
+57 PGLPGHNNT
-64 NANTNN
+64 NAPSTTIDNN
-70 NIDGTFRSTTPIPRP
+70 YRSSTPIPRP
-85 GSAAGGGGGGGA
+85 GSAAGGAGA

-102 TAGGRQVTLDADPTN
+102 TTGGARQVVLDTDPTN
-117 VNLNPASRRPTSES
+117 VNPNSVSSRRATSES
-131 LRSRGSRRGTGNSNA
+131 LRSRSSRRGTGNSTA
-146 PDPNVGVLRRMTTG
+146 ADPNVGVLRRMTTG
-160 LFTPPKK
+160 LFTPPKRV
-167 IGKAPTYMESL
+167 GKAPTYLGSL
-178 KAAIKSTWLNVLLV
+178 KAAVTSTWLNVLLV

-199 LYLVKHK
+199 LYLAKHK

-218 VTTFISI
+218 CTTFIAI

-263 AILALIKCEL
+263 AILALVKCEL

-300 VRFSEQVIKSTAA
+300 VRFAEQAIKSTAA

-341 SNTNGSQLATG
+341 SNTDANQLATG
-352 EGADLLSMSHGVSI
+352 EGADLLAMSHGVAI
-366 LLLLLYIGY
+366 LLLLLYLGY

-383 AAYYVDDVVT
+383 AAYYVDDAVT

-411 KNFHRKKHDEE
+411 PNFHRKKHDEE
-422 EAVSTS
+422 EAISTS
-428 TGSDSTAINTAP
+428 TTSDSTAVATAP
-440 AGGNV
+440 GGGNI
-445 PATHGPATVGA
+445 PATHGPSTVGP
-456 ENSTVERH
+456 ENSVVERH
-464 LEAQEEEEDEEE
+464 VEAQEEEDEEE

-578 KPMTLLFDPYE
+578 KPMT
-589 SIVLFLSVLIVN
+589 
-601 QTLAD
+601 
-606 GRSNWME
+606 
-613 GLVLM
+613 
-618 MLYLIIAVSFWY
+618 
-630 YPGSSTATLLGCQ
+630 
-643 ESSSVVG
+643 